1 MPDGFDYQAFLSL
14 DSTNKEA
21 VRQAHM
27 GAKSGF
33 WISSIEQTEGRGRR
47 GRKWASVSG
56 NLYCSLIYDS
66 QSEIYKASQ
75 LSFVTTL
82 AVCDTVAECLEGVD
96 VKCKWPNDV
105 LVDNKKISGILL
117 ETFSK
122 TPKDPIFMI
131 IGIGI
136 NIQDHPK
143 LTLYE
148 ATHINEHTKTD
159 FNADDI
165 FSILTQKM
173 AYWLEIW
180 NVQGF
185 ATIREQWLKHCKGLG
200 ENICV
205 RMPNEEL
212 MGRFVDLDSNGALR
226 LAIGDEIR
234 LIHSGDV
241 FFDTTKNNK
250 RK

>member
-1 MPDGFDYQAFLSL
+1 MVV
-14 DSTNKEA
+14 NK
-21 VRQAHM
+21 
-27 GAKSGF
+27 
-33 WISSIEQTEGRGRR
+33 
-47 GRKWASVSG
+47 
-56 NLYCSLIYDS
+56 
-66 QSEIYKASQ
+66 
-75 LSFVTTL
+75 SFRI
-82 AVCDTVAECLEGVD
+82 
-96 VKCKWPNDV
+96 K
-105 LVDNKKISGILL
+105 
-117 ETFSK
+117 
-122 TPKDPIFMI
+122 
-131 IGIGI
+131 
-136 NIQDHPK
+136 
-143 LTLYE
+143 
-148 ATHINEHTKTD
+148 
-159 FNADDI
+159 DI